1 MGHHLLAPAAERRGK
16 SLPGIVFSAYS
27 PPAGG
32 LLDRAAKVW
41 NTDTK
46 SFGAQDCIF
55 PFLKYIFKLF
65 NLSKLPR
72 QMICSTNCKKQQ

>member
-1 MGHHLLAPAAERRGK
+1 MGRHLLAPAAERRGK

-41 NTDTK
+41 NTDTNQLQLK
-46 SFGAQDCIF
+46 TVFF
-55 PFLKYIFKLF
+55 LFLKYILKLF

-72 QMICSTNCKKQQ
+72 QMICSTNCKKQ